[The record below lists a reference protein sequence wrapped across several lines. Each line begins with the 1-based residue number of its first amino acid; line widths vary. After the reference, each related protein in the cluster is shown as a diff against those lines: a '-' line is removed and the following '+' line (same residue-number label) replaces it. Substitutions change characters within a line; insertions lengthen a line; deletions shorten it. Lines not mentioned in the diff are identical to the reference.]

1 MDSESFVKSAAH
13 SQGFGAWFLTWNTK
27 YRYKMLFQ
35 ERYFVACEAILDRIA
50 RRHGFRLLAV
60 SVMPTTV
67 QLIVV
72 GPHTLSA
79 SQFAFLF
86 KGASAKELCDFE
98 PRFRLRYP
106 QGHFWARGYDA
117 RPVSSYELE
126 ETIRYVRAPHND
138 PRQQQ
143 LAG

>member
-1 MDSESFVKSAAH
+1 MVSENFVKSAAH
-13 SQGFGAWFLTWNTK
+13 SHGFGAWFLTWNTK

-35 ERYFVACEAILDRIA
+35 ERFFVECEAILDRIA

-60 SVMPTTV
+60 SVMPKTV

-79 SQFAFLF
+79 SEFAFLF
-86 KGASAKELCDFE
+86 KGASSKELCDFE

-106 QGHFWARGYDA
+106 RGHFWARGYDA
-117 RPVSSYELE
+117 RPVSPYDLQK
-126 ETIRYVRAPHND
+126 TIDYVRAPHSD
-138 PRQQQ
+138 PRQTT
-143 LAG
+143 LAE